1 MGLIFPHLLIYT
13 YSFGFST
20 YHLDTIIFALYEGLN
35 KGLKKFNFLK
45 TKRIVPKVIYCLRY
59 CFLLTKDCMHNE
71 VWGCAEILPK
81 DILRDRIPWHNRNM
95 AQFNLELCSC
105 VVVLAV
111 FLPLA
116 SGEHHMISNLL
127 ERFIFIW
134 ILHLAEM
141 VGCVFQFWELELKT
155 SAYHRNLIANA
166 VSIKTKKIRVLFIN
180 LGTDTKLSLKQ
191 YFPKHVWECGQT
203 IE

>member
-1 MGLIFPHLLIYT
+1 MGLCGNFAQRHLAWPHT
-13 YSFGFST
+13 
-20 YHLDTIIFALYEGLN
+20 
-35 KGLKKFNFLK
+35 
-45 TKRIVPKVIYCLRY
+45 
-59 CFLLTKDCMHNE
+59 LTHN
-71 VWGCAEILPK
+71 W
-81 DILRDRIPWHNRNM
+81 NM

-105 VVVLAV
+105 VVVLVV

-155 SAYHRNLIANA
+155 SAYHRNLITNTA
-166 VSIKTKKIRVLFIN
+166 SINIKEIWVLFLI
-180 LGTDTKLSLKQ
+180 DAKLSLKMILSKACLGMWPNNWINLGW
-191 YFPKHVWECGQT
+191 FASFTKS
-203 IE
+203 

>member
-1 MGLIFPHLLIYT
+1 MGLCGNFAQRHLAWPHT
-13 YSFGFST
+13 VT
-20 YHLDTIIFALYEGLN
+20 DN
-35 KGLKKFNFLK
+35 
-45 TKRIVPKVIYCLRY
+45 
-59 CFLLTKDCMHNE
+59 
-71 VWGCAEILPK
+71 W
-81 DILRDRIPWHNRNM
+81 NM

-134 ILHLAEM
+134 ILHLAEI
-141 VGCVFQFWELELKT
+141 VGYVFQFWELELKT

-180 LGTDTKLSLKQ
+180 VGTDTRLSLK
-191 YFPKHVWECGQT
+191 T
-203 IE
+203 ILSKACLGMWPNNWINLLNAKARSSDLVKRRHEPFCRKIHSHPWKTWVSKLIEQPGR

>member
-1 MGLIFPHLLIYT
+1 
-13 YSFGFST
+13 
-20 YHLDTIIFALYEGLN
+20 
-35 KGLKKFNFLK
+35 
-45 TKRIVPKVIYCLRY
+45 
-59 CFLLTKDCMHNE
+59 MHNE

-105 VVVLAV
+105 VVVLVV

-116 SGEHHMISNLL
+116 SGEHHIISNLL

-134 ILHLAEM
+134 ILHLAEI
-141 VGCVFQFWELELKT
+141 VGYVFQFWELELKT

-180 LGTDTKLSLKQ
+180 LGTDTKLSLK
-191 YFPKHVWECGQT
+191 T
-203 IE
+203 ILSKACLGMWPNNWINLGLSLHLLNAKACSSDFWTFSSREHEPFCRKIHSHPWKPWVLKLIEQPGRESYRW